1 MPEQSGDIEVG
12 ITSRPVHTFPM
23 RELLI
28 IQTSPLGDIVHSLRL
43 VAALRAQQPD
53 WRVSW
58 IVQDIFAPLVRASTV
73 VDQILVFRRFGGVGS
88 FLALMK
94 EVRQRKYDVVL
105 DLQGLLRSGLMLKW
119 ARAHRKI
126 GRSDPREWA
135 GWLYEEKAPLP
146 PGGPQSHLMD
156 ILLQFCPLL
165 NARPELAAPL
175 QFRSMEQLNL
185 GFMQPLRGLQP
196 VLLFPDSR
204 RERTKWGGFAP
215 LTALLIREM
224 GRKVVWAGSK
234 YLPCRES
241 LPDGTFVNLTGNT
254 SLVSL
259 TALIN
264 RADWVIS
271 NDSGAM
277 HLATALGVK
286 TIGIFGPTD
295 SQRYGPYPLNSPTN
309 HVIKAPLGDLHL
321 LAVKDVLERFRRIE
335 AVSRGG
341 TYQSV
346 APFAR

>member
-1 MPEQSGDIEVG
+1 
-12 ITSRPVHTFPM
+12 M

-28 IQTSPLGDIVHSLRL
+28 IQTSPLGDIVHALRL
-43 VAALRAQQPD
+43 VATLRAQQPD

-58 IVQDIFAPLVRASTV
+58 IVQDIFAPLVRANSV
-73 VDQILVFRRFGGVGS
+73 VDQIHVFRRFGGVGG
-88 FLALMK
+88 FFRLMK
-94 EVRQRKYDVVL
+94 EVRQRKFDVVL
-105 DLQGLLRSGLMLKW
+105 DLQGLLRSGVMIKW
-119 ARAHRKI
+119 ARGHRKI
-126 GRSDPREWA
+126 GRSDPREGA
-135 GWLYEEKAPLP
+135 GLFYKEKAPLP
-146 PGGPQSHLMD
+146 PGGRLSHPMD
-156 ILLQFCPLL
+156 IFLQFCPLL
-165 NARPELAAPL
+165 NAAPELAAPL
-175 QFRSMEQLNL
+175 QFRDMEQLNMS
-185 GFMQPLRGLQP
+185 FMQSHRGLPP

-215 LTALLIREM
+215 LTALLIREL

-277 HLATALGVK
+277 HLAAALGVK

-295 SQRYGPYPLNSPTN
+295 PQRFGPYPLNSPTN

-321 LAVKDVLERFRRIE
+321 LSVKDVLERFRRIE

-341 TYQSV
+341 RYESI
-346 APFAR
+346 APFSR